1 MSVANIMALVA
12 PLVAPGGLILAQQ
25 NGNRPPKPYATLDI
39 RTTLPARPYQRE
51 PNTAGIT
58 ELVQQLY
65 RNCELQFFG
74 VNALATA
81 ELTGLRLRFPSVS
94 SRAEVLGIGVARV
107 ANALRVPEL
116 LNQSQYEERAVLEF
130 SVYDAI
136 VASDDVGLIEG
147 VEIECF
153 DHTHLVS
160 KPTAP

>member
-1 MSVANIMALVA
+1 MSLANIMALVA
-12 PLVAPGGLILAQQ
+12 PLVAPGSLILAQQ

-51 PNTAGIT
+51 PDTAGVT

-65 RNCELQFFG
+65 RTCELQFYG
-74 VNALATA
+74 VDALARA
-81 ELTGLRLRFPSVS
+81 EIAGLSLRFPTVTA
-94 SRAEVLGIGVARV
+94 RAESLGLGVSRV

-147 VEIECF
+147 VEFECF
-153 DHTHLVS
+153 DHTHTVT
-160 KPTAP
+160 KDAP